1 MFCYTYWGLGM
12 LQKTRMGTSNF
23 WFLRSFFELTRVYN
37 RVAGCVNM
45 INTRFC
51 AETGR
56 MNRSRYCMRVVCV
69 SVKIWVDERFYRSP
83 DDAPDQTGHHNVYS
97 QLGSSIM
104 VHVGDAREQLQ
115 QSKG

>member
-1 MFCYTYWGLGM
+1 
-12 LQKTRMGTSNF
+12 
-23 WFLRSFFELTRVYN
+23 
-37 RVAGCVNM
+37 M

-56 MNRSRYCMRVVCV
+56 MNRSRYCVRVVCV
-69 SVKIWVDERFYRSP
+69 SVKIWVDERFYRTP
-83 DDAPDQTGHHNVYS
+83 DDAPIIANETGHHNVYS